1 MKTILQSTVSFV
13 GAWISIVAF
22 AQTPPSIT
30 LSPTA
35 PSSADAVTMRIDRSR
50 PFPYQGNSYRISQE
64 NNRIRVTLGSRNLD
78 FIDPG
83 LPFLPGAQFTYI
95 ELGKLPA
102 GSYSVDVYTPE
113 PNNLGELVLA
123 AGIPLLVTDARASKA
138 VPFVQ
143 LNYAD
148 HWWNPAESGWGLFIW
163 HDRLDRLL
171 AAWFTYGAD
180 NKPVWYT
187 VQGGA
192 WVNSFEYEG
201 KIYQTTGPVFSSF
214 TAGSTVVAQQVGT
227 AKLSFSADNTA
238 TFTYTLNGVTQTK
251 PITRFK
257 P

>member
-1 MKTILQSTVSFV
+1 MKKIFFQIAAAIYCTL
-13 GAWISIVAF
+13 VAITSF
-22 AQTPPSIT
+22 AQVPVVV
-30 LSPTA
+30 LPTA
-35 PSSADAVTMRIDRSR
+35 PNSSDTILVRLNLGVTPPLFTGDT
-50 PFPYQGNSYRISQE
+50 YRVE
-64 NNRIRVTLGSRNLD
+64 MVANRIRIILGAYNARFLAPFS
-78 FIDPG
+78 FG
-83 LPFLPGAQFTYI
+83 LYAEI
-95 ELGKLPA
+95 GKLPA
-102 GSYSVDVYTPE
+102 GTYAVDAFDIDKTT
-113 PNNLGELVLA
+113 GTLVLI
-123 AGIPLLVTDARASKA
+123 GSSSSFVVSDGRVGKSK
-138 VPFVQ
+138 PFVN
-143 LNYAD
+143 LNFAD

-192 WVNSFEYEG
+192 WINSFEYEG

-214 TAGSTVVAQQVGT
+214 TAGSTVIAQQVGT

-251 PITRFK
+251 NITRFK